1 MPYLT
6 SWYSIHAGYSSKQL
20 RFVTFANFSLY
31 CNNRLA
37 LPYLKRSDFGPN
49 LQQAYSLYYL
59 IIFVILMNK
68 STTKLVIVAI
78 GLVAALA
85 LIAAVAIFT
94 ANLASARLKMLPINQ
109 TFYLDMAGASSN
121 ITNATTT
128 SSPAGGGN
136 ATK

>member
-1 MPYLT
+1 
-6 SWYSIHAGYSSKQL
+6 
-20 RFVTFANFSLY
+20 
-31 CNNRLA
+31 
-37 LPYLKRSDFGPN
+37 
-49 LQQAYSLYYL
+49 
-59 IIFVILMNK
+59 MNK

-94 ANLASARLKMLPINQ
+94 ANLASARLQMLPINQ
-109 TFYLDMAGASSN
+109 TFYLDMAGANSN

>member
-1 MPYLT
+1 
-6 SWYSIHAGYSSKQL
+6 
-20 RFVTFANFSLY
+20 
-31 CNNRLA
+31 
-37 LPYLKRSDFGPN
+37 
-49 LQQAYSLYYL
+49 
-59 IIFVILMNK
+59 MNK

-94 ANLASARLKMLPINQ
+94 ANLASARLQMLPINQ

-128 SSPAGGGN
+128 SSPAGGEMRQN
-136 ATK
+136 KSYMSYYFIF